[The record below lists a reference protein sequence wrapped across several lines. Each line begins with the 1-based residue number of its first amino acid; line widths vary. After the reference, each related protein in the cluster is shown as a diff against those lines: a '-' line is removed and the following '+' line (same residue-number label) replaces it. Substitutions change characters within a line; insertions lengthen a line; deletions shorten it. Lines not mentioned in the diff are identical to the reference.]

1 MCLIA
6 QQKHPPTSGSS
17 PHIVAQRP
25 LNVYPVFPKLIMM
38 LAYGTFTK
46 KEKDRLF
53 KITVMTAMV
62 KKKLATITGP
72 EPAFI

>member
-1 MCLIA
+1 
-6 QQKHPPTSGSS
+6 
-17 PHIVAQRP
+17 
-25 LNVYPVFPKLIMM
+25 MM

-62 KKKLATITGP
+62 EKKLATITGP
-72 EPAFI
+72 EPAFIQTSADFH